1 MPLTD
6 PEKRRAY
13 EQKRSQDPARKQA
26 KRDRINRWKREHPER
41 LKASRRKAIL
51 KHRYGMTPETYR
63 AMWELQRGLC
73 ANGACIR
80 SAEYI
85 DYDHATGKVR
95 ALLCKQCNFA
105 LGMID
110 DTPAIA
116 QGLID
121 YLKRFSYAN
130 PN

>member
-26 KRDRINRWKREHPER
+26 KRDRINR
-41 LKASRRKAIL
+41 S
-51 KHRYGMTPETYR
+51 
-63 AMWELQRGLC
+63 
-73 ANGACIR
+73 
-80 SAEYI
+80 
-85 DYDHATGKVR
+85 
-95 ALLCKQCNFA
+95 
-105 LGMID
+105 
-110 DTPAIA
+110 IA